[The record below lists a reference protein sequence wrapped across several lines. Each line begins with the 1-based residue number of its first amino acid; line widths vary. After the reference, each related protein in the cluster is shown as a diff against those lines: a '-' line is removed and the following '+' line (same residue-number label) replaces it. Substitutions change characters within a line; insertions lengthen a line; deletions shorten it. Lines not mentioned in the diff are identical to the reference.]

1 MATFRRGAAERR
13 GGLRA
18 RFGQV
23 APSVESTKSTIPDSF
38 SVFIECAAFLRLS
51 ASAAN
56 TPLSF
61 LKYER
66 AAAGLDAPARE
77 VVRDIF
83 STLSGANVTDFD
95 EADFSVLPPVCQLS
109 ASFGLSRSIDDIDL
123 AVEIAWPHPVGA
135 LPLDALV
142 VVRANGL
149 EMMRFRE
156 IQRRLR
162 SKMNDTSSVFISVS
176 QSSTLPHGMVS
187 ITTLAIAPPNQ
198 SVAAIANSPF
208 SHHGSENQ
216 P

>member
-1 MATFRRGAAERR
+1 MQTTHATT
-13 GGLRA
+13 
-18 RFGQV
+18 V
-23 APSVESTKSTIPDSF
+23 PI
-38 SVFIECAAFLRLS
+38 
-51 ASAAN
+51 
-56 TPLSF
+56 
-61 LKYER
+61 
-66 AAAGLDAPARE
+66 E

-83 STLSGANVTDFD
+83 STLSGASVADFD
-95 EADFSVLPPVCQLS
+95 EADFAVLPPVCQLS

-123 AVEIAWPHPVGA
+123 AVEMAWPHPVGA
-135 LPLDALV
+135 QPLDALV

-149 EMMRFRE
+149 EIMRFRE

-162 SKMNDTSSVFISVS
+162 SKMHDTSSVFICVS

-208 SHHGSENQ
+208 SHHGSESQ